1 MELINYH
8 FDKPWYKQSEL
19 IIKLGMS
26 NICLKRYMSEQ
37 LKAGKELSAMGYLK
51 FKGFKE
57 PCWEPHKLIAWL
69 IENKLE
75 PEAKYDYELADQSRI
90 IMSIVNFNKAKAK
103 KEAINE

>member
-57 PCWEPHKLIAWL
+57 PCIDIK
-69 IENKLE
+69 N
-75 PEAKYDYELADQSRI
+75 ELTGSNSAR
-90 IMSIVNFNKAKAK
+90 VRGL
-103 KEAINE
+103 